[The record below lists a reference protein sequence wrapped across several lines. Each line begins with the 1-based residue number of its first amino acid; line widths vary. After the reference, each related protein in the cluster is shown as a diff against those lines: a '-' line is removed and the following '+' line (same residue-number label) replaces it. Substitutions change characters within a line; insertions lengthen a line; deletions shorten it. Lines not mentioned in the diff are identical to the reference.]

1 MPDPLIVL
9 GINMRNCRMTFL
21 VHGDVVLS
29 RGIGLL
35 SAPRL
40 GGLRGSRASCGYVPT
55 ANRCG
60 VTASAWLPTAPPI
73 LGKSNCVNQNR

>member
-9 GINMRNCRMTFL
+9 GMNVRNCRMTFL

-35 SAPRL
+35 SARRL
-40 GGLRGSRASCGYVPT
+40 GSLRGSRASCGYVPT

-60 VTASAWLPTAPPI
+60 MTASAWLPTAPPV
-73 LGKSNCVNQNR
+73 LGKRNGAKQNQ